1 MNNTYIPSSNYRE
14 KKWYLIEVDKKP
26 LGRIATEIASL
37 LMGKQKVDYHP
48 SVDIGDYVIVTNA
61 QSITVTGLKDKSKI
75 YFSHSGRP
83 GGSKVETLNSLRN
96 RLPER
101 IIEKAVKGMLPKGAL
116 GRSMFKRLKVYK
128 SSNHPHKAQNPK
140 LLNL

>member
-1 MNNTYIPSSNYRE
+1 MNNTFIPSSNYRE
-14 KKWYLIEVDKKP
+14 KKWYLIEGDKKP
-26 LGRIATEIASL
+26 LGRIATEIASH
-37 LMGKQKVDYHP
+37 LMGKNKIDYHP
-48 SVDIGDYVIVTNA
+48 SLDIGDYVIVTNA
-61 QSITVTGLKDKSKI
+61 EKIRVTGLKEKLKT

-83 GGSKVETLNSLRN
+83 GGTTIETLNSLRD

-128 SSNHPHKAQNPK
+128 GSNHPHKAQNPE

>member
-37 LMGKQKVDYHP
+37 LMGKQKIDYHP

-61 QSITVTGLKDKSKI
+61 QSIIITGLKEKSKV

-83 GGSKVETLNSLRN
+83 GGSRTETLNSLRN

>member
-1 MNNTYIPSSNYRE
+1 MNNTFIPSSNYLE

-26 LGRIATEIASL
+26 LGRIATEIAYH
-37 LMGKQKVDYHP
+37 LMGKHKMDYHP
-48 SVDIGDYVIVTNA
+48 SLDIGDYVIVTNA
-61 QSITVTGLKDKSKI
+61 ENIKVTGLKEKSKT

-83 GGSKVETLNSLRN
+83 GGATIETLNSLRN

-101 IIEKAVKGMLPKGAL
+101 LIEKAVKGMLPKGAL

-128 SSNHPHKAQNPK
+128 GSNHPHKAQNPE

>member
-1 MNNTYIPSSNYRE
+1 MNNTFIPSSNYLE

-26 LGRIATEIASL
+26 LGRIATEIAYHL
-37 LMGKQKVDYHP
+37 IGKHKMDYHP
-48 SVDIGDYVIVTNA
+48 SLDIGDYVIVTNA
-61 QSITVTGLKDKSKI
+61 ENIKVTGLKEKSKT

-83 GGSKVETLNSLRN
+83 GGATIETLNSLRN

-101 IIEKAVKGMLPKGAL
+101 LIEKAVKGMLPKGAL

-128 SSNHPHKAQNPK
+128 GSNHPHKAQNPE